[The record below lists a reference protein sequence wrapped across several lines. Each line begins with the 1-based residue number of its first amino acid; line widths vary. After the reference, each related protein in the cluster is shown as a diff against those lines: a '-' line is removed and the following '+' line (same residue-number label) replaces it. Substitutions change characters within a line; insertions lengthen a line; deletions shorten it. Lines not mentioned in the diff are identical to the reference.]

1 MMKKLY
7 IAAVVILIGCSQ
19 SNKSSDTINLK
30 FSDFARKENLKGEK
44 KVLDNLLN
52 PRKILLKN
60 NILIVSSRESN
71 NLIHLI
77 DKDKLNYISSK
88 GIQGDGPGEIR
99 SIIWELDRG
108 LNDSTFWAYDIN
120 SKAIHEFDLY
130 GQSKYA
136 SRTITQKQD
145 WFMSFSNHWISP
157 NEIIS
162 NVSRD
167 NFKFGIFDSLG
178 NRVKSFGSWSPEKEI
193 DENTGHL
200 LLLLNQGPIEFNS
213 ANQTLVHSRIQYE
226 LLEINDL
233 KTGKTFGIYGPKLYE
248 VEYDVFDSDGLP
260 VANVDVDT
268 PQGYSDVF
276 VGEESIFAIYIGK
289 TPASIKTSGESS
301 RTIFEFD
308 LAGNPLSLFELN
320 YPIQSITVDEKEKK
334 IYTITDDREP
344 GIAVFKY

>member
-1 MMKKLY
+1 MKKLY
-7 IAAVVILIGCSQ
+7 LAAVVILISCSQ
-19 SNKSSDTINLK
+19 PNKSSDILELK
-30 FSDFARKENLKGEK
+30 LSDFQKKENLKGEK
-44 KVLDNLLN
+44 IFFDSLLN
-52 PRKILLKN
+52 PRRILLKN
-60 NILIVSSRESN
+60 DILVISSRESG

-77 DKDKLNYISSK
+77 DKNKLEYLSSK

-99 SIIWELDRG
+99 SSIWELDRG
-108 LNDSTFWAYDIN
+108 LNDSTFWAYDLS
-120 SKAIHEFDLY
+120 SKSIHEYALY
-130 GQSKYA
+130 KQSKYA
-136 SRTITQKQD
+136 SRTINQKQD

-167 NFKFGIFDSLG
+167 NYKFGVFDSLG
-178 NRVKSFGSWSPEKEI
+178 NRVKSFGSWFPEKEI
-193 DENTGHL
+193 DEKTGHL

-213 ANQTLVHSRIQYE
+213 KNQTLVHSRIQYE
-226 LLEINDL
+226 LLEISNL
-233 KTGKTFGIYGPKLYE
+233 KTGKTFGIYGPELYE
-248 VEYDVFDSDGLP
+248 VKYDIFDSDGLP
-260 VANVDVDT
+260 VANVDIDT

-289 TPASIKTSGESS
+289 TPASIKASGESS

-334 IYTITDDREP
+334 IYAITDDREP